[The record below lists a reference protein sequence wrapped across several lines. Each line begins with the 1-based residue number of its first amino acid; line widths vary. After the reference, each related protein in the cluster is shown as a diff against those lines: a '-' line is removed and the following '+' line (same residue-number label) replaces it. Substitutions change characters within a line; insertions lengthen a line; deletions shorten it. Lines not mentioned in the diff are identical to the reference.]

1 MAEEASTTTSKN
13 KESAVLTDGSLA
25 VLAREVGAEKL
36 NGLILSMYLNIP
48 NTTIVKIA
56 NEASDMGLINA
67 SDNMRVETTQRLLLH
82 WKRLRVNSKDK
93 EKVKDL
99 ERALKEIGRGDIADV
114 ITDKHA
120 NHAELTADAFN
131 S

>member
-1 MAEEASTTTSKN
+1 MAEEASTTKSKN

-48 NTTIVKIA
+48 NTTIVKFA
-56 NEASDMGLINA
+56 NEASDVGLISA
-67 SDNMRVETTQRLLLH
+67 SDNMRAETTQRLLLH

-99 ERALKEIGRGDIADV
+99 ERALKEIGRGDIAEV
-114 ITDKHA
+114 IIDKHA
-120 NHAELTADAFN
+120 NHAELTADAF
-131 S
+131 SS